1 MRRKPA
7 TLLVRALQA
16 GIAAIVVVGVAT
28 RNVAVVVN
36 GVLGLAVTFLPVVLR
51 RDYHLWL
58 SPGASLLVAVAVFL
72 HAAGMLGAYDTVW
85 WFDHLTHGL
94 SAAVVAAAGYAAA
107 RALDEHRDDLHFP
120 RSFLTV
126 FIFLLT
132 LALGVLWEVAEWAAR
147 EAAVA
152 LALDPVLVVYGV
164 EDTVFDVVFNAVGAL
179 LAATLGA
186 RYLRADIDAVGVWL
200 DE

>member
-1 MRRKPA
+1 VHRDPV
-7 TLLVRALQA
+7 TLLVRGLQA
-16 GIAAIVVVGVAT
+16 GIAAIAVVGVAT

-36 GVLGLAVTFLPVVLR
+36 GVLGLAVTFLPAVLR
-51 RDYHLWL
+51 RDYRLWL

-85 WFDHLTHGL
+85 WFDHLTHAL

-120 RSFLTV
+120 RPFLTV
-126 FIFLLT
+126 FVFLLT
-132 LALGVLWEVAEWAAR
+132 LALGVLWEVAEWVAR
-147 EAAVA
+147 EAAMA

-164 EDTVFDVVFNAVGAL
+164 DDTVSDIVFNAVGAL
-179 LAATLGA
+179 AAATVGT